1 MFVVRI
7 DGLGLDVV
15 LMNLGLNLQVDLVRL
30 VCSLLL
36 QDLAELL
43 VEEHLVV
50 VIEALRLAV
59 ELQWIS

>member
-1 MFVVRI
+1 MFVVRV

-15 LMNLGLNLQVDLVRL
+15 LMNLGLNLRVDQVRL

-36 QDLAELL
+36 RDLAEPR
-43 VEEHLVV
+43 VEEHLIV